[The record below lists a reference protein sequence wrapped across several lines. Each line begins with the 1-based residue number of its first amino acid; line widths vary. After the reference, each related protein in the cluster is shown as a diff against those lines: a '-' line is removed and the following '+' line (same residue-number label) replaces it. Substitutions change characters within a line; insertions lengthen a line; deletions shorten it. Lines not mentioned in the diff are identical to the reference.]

1 MNIGEKY
8 NKKIGLHAHNNQQ
21 LAFANTIEALTNGAS
36 FLDATVSGMGR
47 GAGNC
52 YMESLLGF
60 LKNPKYNL
68 VPIMDL
74 VQKHIKAIKEEG
86 NVWGY
91 DIPYLL
97 TGVLNSHP
105 RSAIAFIDEKRDDY
119 SKFYQELLDNE

>member
-1 MNIGEKY
+1 
-8 NKKIGLHAHNNQQ
+8 
-21 LAFANTIEALTNGAS
+21 
-36 FLDATVSGMGR
+36 MGR

-68 VPIMDL
+68 VPIMNF
-74 VQKHIKAIKEEG
+74 VQKHMNAVRAEG

-97 TGVLNSHP
+97 TGVLNTHP
-105 RSAIAFIDEKRDDY
+105 RTAISFIDEKREDY